1 MNNDKC
7 KMSKIRRQ
15 FGGINDKCSGFTLVE
30 MLVVLAIIGMMASVA
45 AGIYA
50 GVRDQAEYE
59 ATVRV
64 MEEIKKAIMGD
75 NAPCL
80 RGVDISGYV
89 ADMGNL
95 PPLNEDGQPES
106 LWKRMSRPAHVYSNE
121 ARIWAGWNG
130 PYIREP
136 ASGCLTDGWGNGLHF
151 QLHAGSFMITSYGAD
166 KKPGGAGFD
175 EDLQIII
182 RKRDYMAPVGAHAP
196 GGSAEIY
203 YPSDGVLT
211 SKKLPGVGNDNFMSK
226 DNNIPIGLRSIAA
239 TVRGERKVL
248 VFSVQ
253 PTMNWLGTLR

>member
-7 KMSKIRRQ
+7 SM
-15 FGGINDKCSGFTLVE
+15 INDKCSGFTLVE
-30 MLVVLAIIGMMASVA
+30 MLVTLFIIAIIGSVA
-45 AGIYA
+45 GGIYHS
-50 GVRDQAEYE
+50 VHEQKDYE
-59 ATVRV
+59 VTRAM
-64 MEEIKKAIMGD
+64 MEDVKEAILGSYY
-75 NAPCL
+75 PRQ
-80 RGVDISGYV
+80 RGVGISGYV

-95 PPLNEDGQPES
+95 PRLNEDGQPEN
-106 LWKRMSRPAHVYSNE
+106 LWKRGCLPGLIYEKS